1 MTIERKIA
9 GKARELVSGQEA
21 GYRSLCESLPIL
33 LRTAGLAQTAAFLK
47 AKSADHKKIYE
58 HLEMQLKEL
67 GLLHGGQTLIAKST
81 DPALTTPQY
90 RMLLEMTMLV
100 AFWHK
105 RMAQALIEKS
115 GEQ

>member
-1 MTIERKIA
+1 MTIERRIA
-9 GKARELVSGQEA
+9 GKARELVSSQEG

-33 LRTAGLAQTAAFLK
+33 LRSAGLAQTAAFLK

-58 HLEMQLKEL
+58 HLEMQLKDL
-67 GLLHGGQTLIAKST
+67 GLLGGQTLIAKST
-81 DPALTTPQY
+81 DPTLTTPQY

-115 GEQ
+115 GVQ